1 MVWAVRGSVVVG
13 TDVRWRAGA
22 WLCALALFLMADFA
36 VAEETDLAIAEWFE
50 TYSLS
55 IPNHWTIVVCH
66 GFSCAFRTQVA
77 LNEIDRARLAR
88 MVTAATPEGERR
100 GLARAVAWFDRRA
113 GGAAGTIHAKGRAA
127 GAAGDPS
134 QFDCID
140 RTLNTMSL
148 VTVLQQWGMLHHHR
162 LAGPASRHIVAPH
175 TSAVVAE
182 RIGGRKWV
190 IDPWTHNFGELPD
203 VMPLQTWVDLD

>member
-1 MVWAVRGSVVVG
+1 MAWICWGFLVVWTNA
-13 TDVRWRAGA
+13 RWRAGA
-22 WLCALALFLMADFA
+22 LLCVIALLFMVSLSEA
-36 VAEETDLAIAEWFE
+36 AEDDLAIAEWFE
-50 TYSLS
+50 SYSLS
-55 IPNHWTIVVCH
+55 IPNRWNIILCH

-77 LNEIDRARLAR
+77 LNEIDRAKLAR

-100 GLARAVAWFDRRA
+100 GLARAVAWFDRRV
-113 GGAAGTIHAKGRAA
+113 GGAAGTTRAKARAA

-162 LAGPASRHIVAPH
+162 LVGPASRHIVAPH

-182 RIGGRKWV
+182 RNGGKKWV